1 MDNQIEI
8 SNEDESKMDLPKDP
22 FDVIEALDDD
32 LIMAEIKGRIVDAW
46 VYHFK
51 DENGREQWGLSKVG
65 VDAAC
70 SELAKRGQVIR
81 ELEIHHDV
89 DPTDKEFILFTA
101 KAGRYAV
108 ARDGREVLLDTAFGT
123 KRQSTRIQK
132 RDGSSAYNTFW
143 FEHGS
148 AKALRNARNRLISED
163 MRASIIAFAREHNK
177 TMKLHTAKNAPSR
190 EGKFAGAGEAA
201 GDQRKNFH
209 ATEAQ
214 KRMVT
219 AQAARLG
226 ISEEQLKTRFG
237 FQDVNGL
244 TIQQT
249 SAMITELQKMKTW
262 P

>member
-1 MDNQIEI
+1 MDKQIEI
-8 SNEDESKMDLPKDP
+8 SDEDESKVELPKDP

-89 DPTDKEFILFTA
+89 DPTDKEYILFTA

-123 KRQSTRIQK
+123 KRQNTRIQK
-132 RDGSSAYNTFW
+132 RDGSSAYNNFW

-148 AKALRNARNRLISED
+148 AKALRNARSRLISEE
-163 MRASIIAFAREHNK
+163 MRASIIAFAREHDK
-177 TMKLHTAKNAPSR
+177 TMNLNASRTPSRQVRAAPSTGSST
-190 EGKFAGAGEAA
+190 EGFRKEPAA
-201 GDQRKNFH
+201 SD
-209 ATEAQ
+209 AQ
-214 KRMVT
+214 KRMFS
-219 AQAARLG
+219 AQMGRLG
-226 ISEEQLKTRFG
+226 VTEEQLKSKFG
-237 FQDVNGL
+237 FKDMGGL
-244 TIQQT
+244 TVRQA
-249 SAMITELQKMKTW
+249 SAIITELQKMKTW
-262 P
+262 S

>member
-1 MDNQIEI
+1 MDSQIEI
-8 SNEDESKMDLPKDP
+8 SNEDASKMELPKDP
-22 FDVIEALDDD
+22 FDIIEALDDD

-81 ELEIHHDV
+81 ELEIHHDI

-148 AKALRNARNRLISED
+148 AKALRNARNRLISEE
-163 MRASIIAFAREHNK
+163 MRASIIAFAREHDK
-177 TMKLHTAKNAPSR
+177 TMNLNASRPASRQVRAVPSTGSIPDGLPK
-190 EGKFAGAGEAA
+190 EPMAS
-201 GDQRKNFH
+201 D
-209 ATEAQ
+209 AQ
-214 KRMVT
+214 KRMFA
-219 AQAARLG
+219 AQMGRLG
-226 ISEEQLKTRFG
+226 VSEEHLKKKFG
-237 FQDVNGL
+237 FKDMDGL
-244 TIQQT
+244 TVRQA
-249 SAMITELQKMKTW
+249 SAIITELQKIKTW
-262 P
+262 S